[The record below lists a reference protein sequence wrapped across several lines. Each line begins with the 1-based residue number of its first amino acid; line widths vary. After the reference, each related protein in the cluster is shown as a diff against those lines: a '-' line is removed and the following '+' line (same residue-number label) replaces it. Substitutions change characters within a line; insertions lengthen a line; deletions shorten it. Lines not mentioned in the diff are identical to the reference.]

1 MCTAH
6 YYDNRRKTEEKKK
19 KNLVKEKVVAEITGE
34 QFDSVERDGR
44 GVVEVVDD
52 DGPEPAQQELEHR
65 VAPNITGSAGDQDAL
80 RHNNRNTAAKTKT
93 VARTTKLRK
102 PSGRNK
108 KRRRPIYRRDCS
120 YRHRC
125 RFW

>member
-1 MCTAH
+1 M
-6 YYDNRRKTEEKKK
+6 E
-19 KNLVKEKVVAEITGE
+19 EKVVAEITGE
-34 QFDSVERDGR
+34 QSDSVERDGR

-80 RHNNRNTAAKTKT
+80 RHNNRNTAARSET
-93 VARTTKLRK
+93 VAITTKLRA
-102 PSGRNK
+102 PSGLNK
-108 KRRRPIYRRDCS
+108 KRRRPIYRRDCGC
-120 YRHRC
+120 RHRC